1 MNRNSMA
8 GETETQPLPP
18 NSKDKHTRKEERMK
32 LSKQSPWY
40 EYYSQITALFGQ
52 DPEIE
57 IIYDE
62 EAQEIKLHVDNAVK
76 ADALTQLLPAEKEWG
91 GVKLKITV
99 VPSNDPES
107 MVSLFQKAFDGNP
120 AFSYT
125 EHVDNAGFTA
135 DYIVFAHE
143 VVQYFDDNIGDVNGN
158 KSTLY
163 EAIAREVFDVPAGTF
178 FCTDTEDGIEV
189 LFKD

>member
-1 MNRNSMA
+1 MA
-8 GETETQPLPP
+8 
-18 NSKDKHTRKEERMK
+18 K
-32 LSKQSPWY
+32 LSKSAPWT
-40 EYYSQITALFGQ
+40 EYYSQIKALFEQ

-62 EAQEIKLHVDNAVK
+62 DNSEIKLHVDNAVK
-76 ADALTQLLPAEKEWG
+76 ADALTQLLPAEKSWG

-125 EHVDNAGFTA
+125 EHVDSAGFTA

-163 EAIAREVFDVPAGTF
+163 EKIARNVFDVPAGTF

>member
-1 MNRNSMA
+1 MA
-8 GETETQPLPP
+8 
-18 NSKDKHTRKEERMK
+18 K
-32 LSKQSPWY
+32 LSKSAPWT
-40 EYYSQITALFGQ
+40 EYYSQIKALFEQ

-57 IIYDE
+57 ILYDE

-135 DYIVFAHE
+135 DYIVFARE
-143 VVQYFDDNIGDVNGN
+143 VVQYFDDNLGDVNGN
-158 KSTLY
+158 RSTLY

-178 FCTDTEDGIEV
+178 FCTDAEDGIEV